1 MNITHIV
8 FSGGGILGISIL
20 GVLRYLYLENIVSNV
35 KNIAGNSMGAYFCL
49 LFCLKIPIQ
58 DIETILYNYIGN
70 YDYMNIND
78 ITLSDF
84 FNKKGVDNFSSY
96 IELIKNYLKNK
107 DENFKGDITFSELSK
122 IYGINLYISTTN
134 INKCENFIF
143 SIDSTPDISIF
154 DATIASMNI
163 PIIGTSINIDGE
175 YYVDGA
181 LTNNF
186 PVNIFHNIHKDLIL
200 CVIIKPDEE
209 DNYTKTIPKNTE
221 LSFLNYNYQ
230 IIKILLNNT
239 YKQSFTSLIDHE
251 KNNILIISKFHDI
264 EYIPISFNKNNI
276 NKKVSKQ
283 DLDNLILTGFI
294 QANAYFNK

>member
-49 LFCLKIPIQ
+49 LFSLKIPIQ
-58 DIETILYNYIGN
+58 DIESILYNYIGN

-78 ITLSDF
+78 ITLTDF

-96 IELIKNYLKNK
+96 IDLIKNYLKDK

-163 PIIGTSINIDGE
+163 PIIGTAINIDGE

-186 PVNIFHNIHKDLIL
+186 PVNIFNNIHKDLIL
-200 CVIIKPDEE
+200 CVIIKPDET
-209 DNYTKTIPKNTE
+209 DDYTKIIPKNTE

-239 YKQSFTSLIDHE
+239 YKQSFTSLIDHK

-264 EYIPISFNKNNI
+264 EYLPITFNKNNI